1 MLNTTDIF
9 RKTNNKVQQ
18 LSNTFTESNK
28 KENNEYQSIVQLN
41 HEKTKEEHISQ
52 YAKLITTGLEETR

>member
-18 LSNTFTESNK
+18 LSNTSTESNK

-41 HEKTKEEHISQ
+41 HEKT
-52 YAKLITTGLEETR
+52 